1 MQNNAHN
8 KSLNNS
14 HAHKIQRIIVHLQT
28 APKYKEYRIQN
39 SINFDVIG
47 NSYQSEELKKYNR
60 VLSKL
65 NSKLYDSNF

>member
-1 MQNNAHN
+1 MQNNIHHP
-8 KSLNNS
+8 SVNNTY
-14 HAHKIQRIIVHLQT
+14 AHKIQKIIVHLQT

-47 NSYQSEELKKYNR
+47 DSYQSDELKKYNR

-65 NSKLYDSNF
+65 KSKLYDSNF